1 MGRRVASNRARRG
14 SGSCAF
20 YVKALQSFGSGS
32 DPLPEFHKI
41 VALEPVARPRHFCS
55 CHEPS
60 AGIKSYY
67 SDAIGMNGARPLPLT
82 YRDDEFEVALTQFGR
97 TEGRR
102 SRSPERDDRRA
113 ISAVCLDQARW
124 HGARAF
130 DLSLDRR
137 GARRPTLERT
147 QSRWWNDFSLLAHVR
162 PDARR
167 VE

>member
-67 SDAIGMNGARPLPLT
+67 SDAIGMNGARPH
-82 YRDDEFEVALTQFGR
+82 
-97 TEGRR
+97 
-102 SRSPERDDRRA
+102 
-113 ISAVCLDQARW
+113 CLSHIGMTNSKLR
-124 HGARAF
+124 
-130 DLSLDRR
+130 
-137 GARRPTLERT
+137 
-147 QSRWWNDFSLLAHVR
+147 
-162 PDARR
+162 
-167 VE
+167 